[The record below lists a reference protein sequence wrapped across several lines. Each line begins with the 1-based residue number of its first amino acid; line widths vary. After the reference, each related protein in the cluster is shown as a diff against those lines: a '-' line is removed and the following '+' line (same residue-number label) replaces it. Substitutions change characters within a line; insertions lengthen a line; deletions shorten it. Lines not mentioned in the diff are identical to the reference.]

1 MKKILGIPK
10 AAKQVVAPTVDDE
23 AIKRAKE
30 EARRKI
36 QNREGSSSTVLSDL
50 GQALGG

>member
-1 MKKILGIPK
+1 MKKILGIPGE
-10 AAKQVVAPTVDDE
+10 AKKVIPPTVDDE

-30 EARRKI
+30 EARKKI
-36 QNREGSSSTVLSDL
+36 TAREGRSSTVLSDL